1 MSGNPE
7 HRSFKAASFVTDCE
21 GPLFHACAHACAIQ
35 LDDATVE
42 ELDDVTVEE
51 RDDVTVEERDDV
63 TVEERDDVTVEER
76 DDVTVEERRFS
87 AALGAPSTWAL
98 APGVALTN
106 GMRGN
111 SRRRFAE

>member
-1 MSGNPE
+1 MLGRGP
-7 HRSFKAASFVTDCE
+7 E

-35 LDDATVE
+35 LDDA
-42 ELDDVTVEE
+42 TVEE